1 MPTAF
6 CGRYVGGETRRGSH
20 PRSGPVY
27 RLCSRLLPTYR
38 AGRAPRG
45 MSQRPCGRTFFRT
58 HRAGARPAGTG
69 PVQQARRSTISP
81 RFVRFAACNGQGVCP
96 ASVGQIGT
104 ASTVLKRA
112 RRSDKQRGKSMVRQW
127 TNSEARRRTN
137 SGQTA
142 GFNVGQTA
150 RRGAGQTAE
159 RRARQ
164 TANHRPATT
173 QQNDGTNSEAVRQD
187 KQHHEPPN
195 INGGTR
201 QTPTSTARQRPKQ
214 TAGQTASW
222 RFANDLVG
230 GLRSPRFS
238 RGTGTTHALHL
249 RCVLPWPLRG
259 PFALP
264 RKALMVFAQRAPGN
278 APPPC
283 WARVRR

>member
-1 MPTAF
+1 MPTVF
-6 CGRYVGGETRRGSH
+6 CGRCGGGETRHGSR

-27 RLCSRLLPTYR
+27 RLCSRLLPTHR
-38 AGRAPRG
+38 AGRERRG
-45 MSQRPCGRTFFRT
+45 IPHRPGGRTFL
-58 HRAGARPAGTG
+58 RAHHADARPAGTG
-69 PVQQARRSTISP
+69 PVQQALRSTVSP
-81 RFVRFAACNGQGVCP
+81 RFVRFAACNGQGVCR
-96 ASVGQIGT
+96 ASAGPIGT

-112 RRSDKQRGKSMVRQW
+112 RRSDKQRGKSRVRQW
-127 TNSEARRRTN
+127 TNSGTRRRTN

-187 KQHHEPPN
+187 KQHYELPN

-214 TAGQTASW
+214 TAGQTAWW
-222 RFANDLVG
+222 RFANGLVG

-259 PFALP
+259 PFALL
-264 RKALMVFAQRAPGN
+264 RKALAVFAPRIPGN

-283 WARVRR
+283 WARVQR